1 MSNLPMRRSETRPGL
16 YRDSEGGKLGGVCS
30 GIARW
35 TGVPTVFWRLGFAAA
50 FFGWGTGLF
59 LYVLMWFIMDDR
71 PKPKQPALGPGDM
84 SPEDREIFDAVKDD
98 MKSLDLRN
106 G

>member
-1 MSNLPMRRSETRPGL
+1 MRRPESRPGL
-16 YRDSEGGKLGGVCS
+16 YRDTETRKLGGVCS
-30 GIARW
+30 GLAKW
-35 TGVPTVFWRLGFAAA
+35 SGTPSVLWRLGFAVA
-50 FFGWGTGLF
+50 FLGWGTGLVLYALLWF
-59 LYVLMWFIMDDR
+59 LMDDP

-84 SPEDREIFDAVKDD
+84 SPEDREIFDAVRDD